1 MIKNFIEF
9 TNHQPVENDI
19 IIFEGCEPVIDIL
32 DKETDEVY
40 EPIEIKRELGS
51 KIWNEHVDYACDG
64 PFWANIAGKDRLLE
78 YHHKA
83 SSFIDEHDGKLY
95 IDVQCMIEYIAS
107 IYDYLYQQH
116 EDLFINHE
124 LGDITIEKVW
134 LDIKNNTIFVS
145 TGT

>member
-9 TNHQPVENDI
+9 TNHQPGEDDI

-40 EPIEIKRELGS
+40 EPIEIKRVL
-51 KIWNEHVDYACDG
+51 NEPVDYVCDG
-64 PFWANIAGKDRLLE
+64 PFWANISGKDTLLE
-78 YHHKA
+78 YHHKGTP
-83 SSFIDEHDGKLY
+83 FIYEHNGKLY
-95 IDVQCMIEYIAS
+95 IDVQCMMEYIAS
-107 IYDYLYQQH
+107 IYDFLYQQH
-116 EDLFINHE
+116 EDLFINHV

-134 LDIKNNTIFVS
+134 LDVDKNTIYVS